1 MKLNGLML
9 LLVATCALASW
20 SEAAARPP
28 FGNAGAKQ
36 ITSCGT
42 VIGSP
47 GLYEVKN
54 DLTASDAG
62 TCITITASG
71 VTLGVAASITGIHAG
86 VGISIREAGVVVRGS
101 GTDHESVPN
110 VSGFSIG
117 VQDESGGNV
126 IGDFTA
132 NGNDTGIIFQ
142 GAVTTRTIVDDM
154 AANGNAKDGIRI
166 LSPAGIRGAI
176 LSANDNGGRGYY
188 IASGSNGSVLANFSA
203 EDNGSTGVDIRGSS
217 NIFRGCTV
225 SGGMDGMVIA
235 QGATGNAVVDCGDD
249 GAPAKNN
256 EAFDKNGSCD
266 QNAWYANDFTGKHK
280 PACTNAAKIGQP
292 VSDCG
297 TINASGAYYLS
308 KNLVAA
314 NTDCLSVKAKDVY
327 PESEWTWPQ
336 RGHGGFGT
344 GLHVTGSAS
353 NFRML
358 SAEDNGIQNFA
369 IGVEVDA
376 DNATMEGLGAS
387 NNSDTGIFVSGARDL
402 TIGGFGG
409 GSNGKNGMHLTNA
422 SGLLAHNFG
431 NNANGSYGV
440 FVQHSNN
447 NVFSNFAAG
456 NGGANGIAGLYI
468 GCSTTGPDPKC
479 ATVPSRGNVVAHA
492 AGALNTQYG
501 WAIDIGSTQ
510 NVMSNLNGSGNGV
523 FDMYEGNPTCRN
535 DWIFDIPG
543 TSNAPGCLQ

>member
-9 LLVATCALASW
+9 LVAAGCALVPLR
-20 SEAAARPP
+20 EAAARPP
-28 FGNAGAKQ
+28 FNNAGAKQ

-47 GLYEVKN
+47 GLYEVKK

-71 VTLGVAASITGIHAG
+71 VTLGLAANITGVHAG
-86 VGISIREAGVVVRGS
+86 VGISVREAGVVVRGS
-101 GTDHESVPN
+101 GTDHDSVPN

-117 VQDESGGNV
+117 VEDESGGNV

-132 NGNDTGIIFQ
+132 NGNDTGVIFE
-142 GAVTTRTIVDDM
+142 GPVTTRTIADNL
-154 AANGNAKDGIRI
+154 AANGNSKDGIRI
-166 LSPAGIRGAI
+166 LSPAGIRGVI
-176 LSANDNGGRGYY
+176 LSANGNGGRGYY

-203 EDNGSTGVDIRGSS
+203 EDNGTTGVEIDGSS
-217 NIFRGCTV
+217 NVFRGCGV
-225 SGGMDGMVIA
+225 KGGTNGIIIA
-235 QGATGNAVVDCGDD
+235 KGAIGNAVVDCDDD
-249 GAPAKNN
+249 GAPASNV

-266 QNAWYANDFTGKHK
+266 QNAWYANEFTGKHK
-280 PACTNAAKIGQP
+280 PACTNAAKIGQA
-292 VSDCG
+292 VSACG
-297 TINASGAYYLS
+297 TISNSGAYYLS
-308 KNLVAA
+308 KDLASNR
-314 NTDCLSVKAKDVY
+314 DCLSVTAKDVLLNLN
-327 PESEWTWPQ
+327 
-336 RGHGGFGT
+336 GHGLKGRSGSGT
-344 GLHVTGSAS
+344 GLRVAGTAS

-369 IGVEVDA
+369 VAVEVDG
-376 DNATMEGLGAS
+376 DNATLEGLGAS
-387 NNSDTGIFVSGARDL
+387 SNSDTGILVNGANDL
-402 TIGGFGG
+402 TIGGFG
-409 GSNGKNGMHLTNA
+409 SNANGKNGIHLVNA
-422 SGLLAHNFG
+422 SGFLAHNFG
-431 NNANGSYGV
+431 SNSNGSYGV
-440 FVQHSNN
+440 FVQHSND

-510 NVMSNLNGSGNGV
+510 NVMSDLNGSGNGV

-543 TSNAPGCLQ
+543 SSNAPGCLQ